1 VAIRRRAYKPSIS
14 VNSTR
19 TLKSA
24 ASKIGTGSPIR
35 AAAFSLV
42 LACLGAFALLAGGA
56 SAAPPCQA
64 GSVAGQLDYAGDVYN
79 FRSSAQEPGHDDYD
93 IVEMR
98 SCRDGPD
105 IVLGLRVAGA
115 IDADHAEAFYGFV
128 LYGSEAAHAESLFF
142 TNGSA
147 SYRNSQGKTVSL
159 ANETSGAWLTLRSP
173 AAAFPGT
180 SNGWSLKASAGIDTD
195 SDDAADYKDWC
206 EGSLDFEFAPDG
218 DIAAATTPFG
228 APTMSISSLD
238 VATTGS
244 QHTLTVKGTTTGS
257 VGEVRVSMGLYAV
270 GITVN
275 AGRWKFSDYWFEES
289 LSEGDP
295 AVLLARGGSSWAE
308 WTFTRSYDNG
318 DLLDLFYYCDATA
331 RELKVEARA
340 ISGDG
345 SWGHVNGSFQPPTL
359 NFRCPPSMGRGGGGS
374 TAPAVA
380 GASPTLTVA
389 AVAVAGA
396 GVLAAALWI
405 RKRKKASAP
414 APAKRHDPP
423 R

>member
-1 VAIRRRAYKPSIS
+1 
-14 VNSTR
+14 
-19 TLKSA
+19 
-24 ASKIGTGSPIR
+24 
-35 AAAFSLV
+35 V

-79 FRSSAQEPGHDDYD
+79 FSSSAQERGHDDYD
-93 IVEMR
+93 IVEVR

-115 IDADHAEAFYGFV
+115 IDADHAEAFYGFI
-128 LYGSEAAHAESLFF
+128 LYGSEAAHAESLYF
-142 TNGSA
+142 TNGSG

-195 SDDAADYKDWC
+195 SDDFSDYKDWC
-206 EGSLDFEFAPDG
+206 ELSLDFEFAPDD

-228 APTMSISSLD
+228 APTISISSLE

-244 QHTLTVKGTTTGS
+244 QYTLTVKGTTTGS

-270 GITVN
+270 GITVD
-275 AGRWKFSDYWFEES
+275 AGRWKFSDYWFEQS

-308 WTFTRSYDNG
+308 WTFTRTYDNG
-318 DLLDLFYYCDATA
+318 DLFDLFYYCGATA

-340 ISGDG
+340 ISDDG

-359 NFRCPPSMGRGGGGS
+359 NYGCPPSMGRGGGGGGGS
-374 TAPAVA
+374 TVPAVA
-380 GASPTLTVA
+380 GASPTLAVA
-389 AVAVAGA
+389 AVALASVGVGA
-396 GVLAAALWI
+396 AVLGV
-405 RKRKKASAP
+405 RKRKEASAP
-414 APAKRHDPP
+414 APAKRQDPP